1 MYRHLI
7 SQLYGGNID
16 PCGRTIDKTSKRFL
30 QDRRIADLASTFRKS
45 LTPEQSTMF
54 EEYIAEHNYLDALI
68 EEDGFIEG
76 FRLGGQMV
84 MAMLFG
90 KDDATEEEEPCGKKE
105 Q

>member
-1 MYRHLI
+1 MYRYLI

-16 PCGRTIDKTSKRFL
+16 PCGRTIDKTSKRFQ
-30 QDRRIADLASTFRKS
+30 QDRRIADLAATFRKS
-45 LTPEQSTMF
+45 LTPEQITMF
-54 EEYIAEHNYLDALI
+54 EEYNYLDALI

-90 KDDATEEEEPCGKKE
+90 RDDVTEEEEPCGKKE
-105 Q
+105 P

>member
-1 MYRHLI
+1 MYRQLI
-7 SQLYGGNID
+7 SNLYGGTID

-30 QDRRIADLASTFRKS
+30 QDRHIAELAATFRET
-45 LTPEQSTMF
+45 LTPEQTVLF

>member
-1 MYRHLI
+1 
-7 SQLYGGNID
+7 
-16 PCGRTIDKTSKRFL
+16 
-30 QDRRIADLASTFRKS
+30 
-45 LTPEQSTMF
+45 MF

>member
-1 MYRHLI
+1 MYRDLI

-16 PCGRTIDKTSKRFL
+16 PCGRVIDKESKRYL
-30 QDRRIADLASTFRKS
+30 QDRTIAELAAAFRET
-45 LTPEQSTMF
+45 LNPEQKAMF

-90 KDDATEEEEPCGKKE
+90 KDDVPEEEAPCGKKE
-105 Q
+105 P